1 MRATESG
8 FLSNVL
14 KGDADDEIVALES
27 QLRAAQLSADVT
39 ALDRLIHEDLL
50 FTGPDG
56 RLGTKAQD
64 LEAHSSGLVRFRSHE
79 PRELRI
85 RRVGKNVAIVAL
97 LTWLV
102 VEVAGTST
110 EGNYRYTRV
119 WARDKDGQWKVVGG
133 HVSEVPRA
141 TG

>member
-1 MRATESG
+1 MRAAGSS

-14 KGDADDEIVALES
+14 KGEPDDDIVALES
-27 QLRAAQLSADVT
+27 ELRAAQLSADLP
-39 ALDRLIHEDLL
+39 ALDRLIHDNLL

-56 RLGTKAQD
+56 RLSTKAQD
-64 LEAHSSGLVRFRSHE
+64 LEAHASGVVRFRTHE

-85 RRVGKNVAIVAL
+85 RRVGKNVAVVAL
-97 LTWLV
+97 LAWLV

-133 HVSEVPRA
+133 HVSEIPRA

>member
-1 MRATESG
+1 MRAVDS
-8 FLSNVL
+8 SVMSRVL
-14 KGDADDEIVALES
+14 KGNSDDEIVAVES
-27 QLRAAQLSADVT
+27 QLRAAQLSADI
-39 ALDRLIHEDLL
+39 AELNHLIHDDLL

-64 LEAHSSGLVRFRSHE
+64 LEAHSSGVVRFRTHE

-85 RRVGKNVAIVAL
+85 RRVGKNVAVVAL
-97 LTWLV
+97 LAWLV

-119 WARDKDGQWKVVGG
+119 WSRDKDGQWKVVGG
-133 HVSEVPRA
+133 HVSEVRPA
-141 TG
+141 IG

>member
-1 MRATESG
+1 MRAADSS
-8 FLSNVL
+8 FLANVL
-14 KGDADDEIVALES
+14 KGAPDDEIVALES
-27 QLRAAQLSADVT
+27 QLRAAQLSGDVS
-39 ALDRLIHEDLL
+39 ALDRLIGDNLL

-56 RLGTKAQD
+56 RLATKAQD
-64 LEAHSSGLVRFRSHE
+64 LEAHASGVVRFRSHE

-85 RRVGKNVAIVAL
+85 RRVGKNVAVVAL

-110 EGNYRYTRV
+110 EGSYRYTRV

-133 HVSEVPRA
+133 HVSEVGPA
-141 TG
+141 TA